1 MLNAAELR
9 KWHEASSNAKTFKEA
24 ATAEHNLSLILECG
38 IEEIIAAL
46 EFRDSAPTVHAQAA
60 ALRCAQIA
68 DAMPHR
74 KGYSVAELIRKE
86 FGLKRPAELP
96 IDKWRRGGV

>member
-1 MLNAAELR
+1 MLSAERLRALNTAAQ
-9 KWHEASSNAKTFKEA
+9 NAKTFKEA
-24 ATAEHNLSLILECG
+24 ANAEHHLSVVLEAS

-46 EFRDSAPTVHAQAA
+46 EVRDSGPTVHAQAA

-74 KGYSVAELIRKE
+74 KGYSVADLIRKE
-86 FGLKRPAELP
+86 FGLQRPAELP
-96 IDKWRRGGV
+96 IDKWRRGSR